1 MATSGARG
9 DAVTAEF
16 MAVLNEQDLARPRY
30 RGDDR
35 LPRYRGDNRLPR
47 YRGDNRPVIT
57 LIISMPLSQDNA
69 PGTPSVLESAAG
81 STANAQKA

>member
-1 MATSGARG
+1 MAVTK

-16 MAVLNEQDLARPRY
+16 MAALNEQDLARPRY

-57 LIISMPLSQDNA
+57 LIISMPLSQERSA

>member
-1 MATSGARG
+1 MPTSGG
-9 DAVTAEF
+9 DAITDEF
-16 MAVLNEQDLARPRY
+16 MAQLNQQDLARPRY
-30 RGDDR
+30 RGDD
-35 LPRYRGDNRLPR
+35 RLPR